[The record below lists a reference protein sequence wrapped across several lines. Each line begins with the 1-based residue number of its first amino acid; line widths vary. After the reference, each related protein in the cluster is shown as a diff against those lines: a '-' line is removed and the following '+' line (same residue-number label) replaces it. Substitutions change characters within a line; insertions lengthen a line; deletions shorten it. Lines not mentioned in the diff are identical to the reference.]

1 MTKLFWKS
9 LGITPLLL
17 GAALAAG
24 SANAQSVGNSGTLD
38 QINQYNAD
46 IENLGQLRSINQLT
60 DVRPTDWAYQAVRSL
75 VERYNCVAGYPN
87 GTFRG
92 TSAMNRYEAAALVNA
107 CMDTVNDLIAASTAD
122 LVTEDDLAVL
132 QRLQEEFQAELATLR
147 GRVDS
152 LETRTATLEAN
163 QFSTTTKLEGEA
175 LMVLADAFDDNSGTG
190 GGNTLFGARVRLNFK
205 TSFSGEDLLFT
216 SLEGEN
222 IRDVTSLNGG
232 LGVGGLE
239 YATDQP
245 LPSGDGAE
253 PSITLDALWYQF
265 SPADQ
270 ATVVVGP
277 IGVDSSLFVPTT
289 VWGGGFSTDNLDTT
303 AIFEQDADEAGIGG
317 NYQFNDTF
325 NFAAGYTANMLAGT
339 ASEGV
344 FGDDYGLFAQL
355 TATRGKFTGAINYGR
370 QYVDGGAD
378 GLDGNLWDGVGT
390 ATAADPFGGAPAS
403 ADTVGLILSYEF
415 SPKFIFQGYA
425 AHSWMNS
432 ETSSANARSLAAG
445 LGFVF
450 PDAFLEGNE
459 AGLAFGLPPYV
470 YDSDNGA
477 SRDSETPFLVDMYY
491 SWKVSDNISITPAVV
506 LIFNGEGGSADG
518 NDDFEAV
525 SALKTRFTF

>member
-277 IGVDSSLFVPTT
+277 IG
-289 VWGGGFSTDNLDTT
+289 
-303 AIFEQDADEAGIGG
+303 
-317 NYQFNDTF
+317 
-325 NFAAGYTANMLAGT
+325 
-339 ASEGV
+339 
-344 FGDDYGLFAQL
+344 
-355 TATRGKFTGAINYGR
+355 
-370 QYVDGGAD
+370 
-378 GLDGNLWDGVGT
+378 
-390 ATAADPFGGAPAS
+390 
-403 ADTVGLILSYEF
+403 
-415 SPKFIFQGYA
+415 
-425 AHSWMNS
+425 
-432 ETSSANARSLAAG
+432 
-445 LGFVF
+445 
-450 PDAFLEGNE
+450 
-459 AGLAFGLPPYV
+459 
-470 YDSDNGA
+470 
-477 SRDSETPFLVDMYY
+477 
-491 SWKVSDNISITPAVV
+491 
-506 LIFNGEGGSADG
+506 
-518 NDDFEAV
+518 
-525 SALKTRFTF
+525 